1 MKNYLAA
8 MCLLVHFATSCSSD
22 VSKKDV
28 SKVEDVCEYYD
39 VLTQIYK
46 RRLELINEGDEMIK
60 GGTPEDS
67 EDIKNLVSEIQT
79 LQAKVDEVGDA
90 FDENWK
96 KSGKSKET
104 FKVERDNCKEY
115 KEYQE
120 ASKAFFSRAN

>member
-60 GGTPEDS
+60 GGYT
-67 EDIKNLVSEIQT
+67 
-79 LQAKVDEVGDA
+79 
-90 FDENWK
+90 
-96 KSGKSKET
+96 
-104 FKVERDNCKEY
+104 
-115 KEYQE
+115 
-120 ASKAFFSRAN
+120 